1 MDTLLSLSNDLA
13 GAVERT
19 APAIVTVHARRRLP
33 STGIHWRPGVIVTA
47 DHTVRA
53 EEDITVTTPDGRA
66 LPAVLAGRDPGTDLA
81 VLTVKDA
88 GSATAALG
96 DDAALKVGHLVLA
109 LGYGP
114 RVSWGVIGALG
125 PRWRSWRGGEIDQ
138 LVRLD
143 LTLYPGFSGGPLVD
157 AGGRVVGLNTSG
169 LARDARL
176 TVPATTVTRVT
187 DELLRTGHV
196 SRGYLG
202 LGMQPVPLPAQPSP
216 SVNMQAQLSAP
227 TDSCRCRKGTRRTRM
242 RARRPAREAVH
253 RRPAASARIRIRRSG
268 MHPAFPRS
276 MRRSPCRAPGAGRPN
291 RRQAPR
297 ATPSRRNSCVRTA
310 PRRASHGPRRHPP
323 LCPCA

>member
-19 APAIVTVHARRRLP
+19 APAVVTVHARRRLP
-33 STGIHWRPGVIVTA
+33 STGIHWRPGIIVTA

-53 EEDITVTTPDGRA
+53 EEGITVTMPDGRA

-81 VLTVKDA
+81 VLTVNDA

-96 DDAALKVGHLVLA
+96 DDTALKVGHLVLA

-114 RVSWGVIGALG
+114 RASWGVIGAVG
-125 PRWRSWRGGEIDQ
+125 PRWRSWRGGEIER

-157 AGGRVVGLNTSG
+157 AAGRVVGLNTSG

-176 TVPATTVTRVT
+176 ALPATTVTRVA
-187 DELLRTGHV
+187 DELLRTGRV

-202 LGMQPVPLPAQPSP
+202 LGMQPVPLPEPLRR
-216 SVNMQAQLSAP
+216 QL
-227 TDSCRCRKGTRRTRM
+227 GLTRETGLIVVTVE
-242 RARRPAREAVH
+242 PDG
-253 RRPAASARIRIRRSG
+253 PAARAGVMLGDVLVALDGAPVGDLEDVQARLGSDRIG
-268 MHPAFPRS
+268 VAVPAVLV
-276 MRRSPCRAPGAGRPN
+276 RAGA
-291 RRQAPR
+291 
-297 ATPSRRNSCVRTA
+297 RTELSITVGEQ
-310 PRRASHGPRRHPP
+310 PRRRA
-323 LCPCA
+323 

>member
-96 DDAALKVGHLVLA
+96 DDAALKIGHLVLA

-125 PRWRSWRGGEIDQ
+125 PRWRSWRGGEIER

-176 TVPATTVTRVT
+176 TVPATTVTRVA

-202 LGMQPVPLPAQPSP
+202 LGMQPVPLPEPLRRQLGLTRETGLIVVTVEPDGPAARAGVLLGDVLVALDGAPVSDLDDVQARLGSDRIGVAVPAVLVRAGARTELSITVGAQP
-216 SVNMQAQLSAP
+216 
-227 TDSCRCRKGTRRTRM
+227 
-242 RARRPAREAVH
+242 H
-253 RRPAASARIRIRRSG
+253 RRA
-268 MHPAFPRS
+268 
-276 MRRSPCRAPGAGRPN
+276 
-291 RRQAPR
+291 
-297 ATPSRRNSCVRTA
+297 
-310 PRRASHGPRRHPP
+310 
-323 LCPCA
+323 

>member
-53 EEDITVTTPDGRA
+53 EQDITVTTSDGRA
-66 LPAVLAGRDPGTDLA
+66 LPALLAGRDPGTDLA

-88 GSATAALG
+88 GSATATLG

-125 PRWRSWRGGEIDQ
+125 PRWRSWRGGEIER

-157 AGGRVVGLNTSG
+157 AAARVVGLNTSG

-176 TVPATTVTRVT
+176 TVPAKTVTRVA

-202 LGMQPVPLPAQPSP
+202 LGMQPVPLPEPLRRQLGLTRETGLIVVTVEPDGPAARAGVLLGDVLVALDGAPVSDLDDVQARLGSDRIGVAVPAVLVRAGARTELSIIVGAQP
-216 SVNMQAQLSAP
+216 
-227 TDSCRCRKGTRRTRM
+227 R
-242 RARRPAREAVH
+242 
-253 RRPAASARIRIRRSG
+253 
-268 MHPAFPRS
+268 
-276 MRRSPCRAPGAGRPN
+276 
-291 RRQAPR
+291 
-297 ATPSRRNSCVRTA
+297 
-310 PRRASHGPRRHPP
+310 RRA
-323 LCPCA
+323 

>member
-53 EEDITVTTPDGRA
+53 EQDITVTTPDGRA

-125 PRWRSWRGGEIDQ
+125 PRWRSWRGGEIER

-157 AGGRVVGLNTSG
+157 AAGRVVGLNTSG

-176 TVPATTVTRVT
+176 TVPATTVTRVA

-202 LGMQPVPLPAQPSP
+202 LGMQPVPLPEPLRR
-216 SVNMQAQLSAP
+216 QL
-227 TDSCRCRKGTRRTRM
+227 GLTRETGLIVVTVE
-242 RARRPAREAVH
+242 PDG
-253 RRPAASARIRIRRSG
+253 PAARAGVLLGDVLVALDGAPVSDLDDVQARLGSDRIG
-268 MHPAFPRS
+268 VAVPAVLV
-276 MRRSPCRAPGAGRPN
+276 RAGA
-291 RRQAPR
+291 
-297 ATPSRRNSCVRTA
+297 RTELSITVGTQ
-310 PRRASHGPRRHPP
+310 PRRRA
-323 LCPCA
+323 

>member
-13 GAVERT
+13 ATVERT

-88 GSATAALG
+88 GSATAAVG
-96 DDAALKVGHLVLA
+96 DDTALKVGHLVLA

-114 RVSWGVIGALG
+114 RASWGVISAVG
-125 PRWRSWRGGEIDQ
+125 PRWRSWRGGEIER

-157 AGGRVVGLNTSG
+157 AAGRVVGLNTSG

-176 TVPATTVTRVT
+176 AVPATTVTRVA

-202 LGMQPVPLPAQPSP
+202 LGMQPVRLPEPLRGQLGLTRETGLMVVTVEPDGPAARAGVLLGDVLVALDGAP
-216 SVNMQAQLSAP
+216 VGDLDDVQAQLGSDRIGIAIP
-227 TDSCRCRKGTRRTRM
+227 AVLVRAGART
-242 RARRPAREAVH
+242 ELSIIV
-253 RRPAASARIRIRRSG
+253 
-268 MHPAFPRS
+268 
-276 MRRSPCRAPGAGRPN
+276 GA
-291 RRQAPR
+291 Q
-297 ATPSRRNSCVRTA
+297 
-310 PRRASHGPRRHPP
+310 PRRRA
-323 LCPCA
+323 

>member
-125 PRWRSWRGGEIDQ
+125 PRWRSWRGGEIER

-157 AGGRVVGLNTSG
+157 AAGRVVGLNTSG

-176 TVPATTVTRVT
+176 TVPATTVTRVA

-202 LGMQPVPLPAQPSP
+202 LGMQPVPLPEPLRRQLGLTRETGLIVVTVEPDGPAARAGVLLGDVLVALDGAPVSDLDDVQARLGSDRIGAAVPAVLVRAGARTELPITIGAQP
-216 SVNMQAQLSAP
+216 
-227 TDSCRCRKGTRRTRM
+227 R
-242 RARRPAREAVH
+242 
-253 RRPAASARIRIRRSG
+253 
-268 MHPAFPRS
+268 
-276 MRRSPCRAPGAGRPN
+276 
-291 RRQAPR
+291 
-297 ATPSRRNSCVRTA
+297 
-310 PRRASHGPRRHPP
+310 RRA
-323 LCPCA
+323 